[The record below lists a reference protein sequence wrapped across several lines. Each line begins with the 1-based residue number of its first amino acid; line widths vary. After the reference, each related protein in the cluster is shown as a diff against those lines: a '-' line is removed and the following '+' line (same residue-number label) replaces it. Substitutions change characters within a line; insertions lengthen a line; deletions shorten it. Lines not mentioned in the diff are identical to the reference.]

1 MQYIVSIYV
10 RSWCIYIDVYSEYAC
25 LSPVKPLC
33 VVPTVYFDQETY
45 IVNEA
50 EGIEQAPKLILSKPV
65 PQAITV
71 YITAQDGSA
80 KGM

>member
-1 MQYIVSIYV
+1 MQYIVSKYV

-45 IVNEA
+45 IVNETK
-50 EGIEQAPKLILSKPV
+50 GIVETKLILSKPV